1 MFEILPAI
9 DIKDGKCVRL
19 FQGKKDTAKIYFD
32 DPLDVAKMYKDY
44 GLKKIHVVDLDGA
57 FEGKPKNYKILEKII
72 NLGLKVQYGGG
83 LRSFE
88 IVKNTI
94 ELGVERVVIGTLA
107 VKNSEEFKKCL
118 LEFPKKI
125 VLAIDTKDFK
135 VTSLGWEKVENLD
148 PISFA
153 KRWEENY
160 KNYLWGYLFTDI
172 SKDGSL
178 EGPNFEAIKKFSNGV
193 SLPVLASGGVSNIE
207 DILKLKEIENVKG
220 VIIGK
225 AIYENKI
232 SLKDLKDLAIGYLR

>member
-9 DIKDGKCVRL
+9 DIKEGKCVRL
-19 FQGKKDTAKIYFD
+19 FQGKKNTAKVYFNN
-32 DPLDVAKMYKDY
+32 PLDVAKMYKDY
-44 GLKKIHVVDLDGA
+44 GLQKIHVVDLDGA

-72 NLGLKVQYGGG
+72 NLGLKVEYGGG

-88 IVKNTI
+88 IIKNTI
-94 ELGVERVVIGTLA
+94 NLGVERVVVGTLA
-107 VKNSEEFKKCL
+107 IKNPEEFTKCL

-135 VTSLGWEKVENLD
+135 VTSFGWEKVENLD
-148 PISFA
+148 PIYFA
-153 KRWEENY
+153 HKWEKKY

-178 EGPNFEAIKKFSNGV
+178 KGPNFEAIKKFASNV
-193 SLPVLASGGVSNIE
+193 SLPVLASGGVSNLA
-207 DILKLKEIENVKG
+207 DILKLKSINNVKG

-232 SLKDLKDLAIGYLR
+232 SFEDLQKIYKNI